1 MATETFKALLV
12 IAMFGLLEIALY
24 YPQIRDRGNSMLR
37 AIGELLSVVRAD
49 YALQPMPAKRRAGQ
63 H

>member
-12 IAMFGLLEIALY
+12 IAMFGLLEIGLY
-24 YPQIRDRGNSMLR
+24 YPQMRDRGNMLR
-37 AIGELLSVVRAD
+37 AIGELLGAVRAD

>member
-1 MATETFKALLV
+1 MAIETFKALLL

-24 YPQIRDRGNSMLR
+24 YSQIRDRGNCMLR
-37 AIGELLSVVRAD
+37 AIRELLGAVRPD
-49 YALQPMPAKRRAGQ
+49 YALQPMPAKRRAAQ

>member
-1 MATETFKALLV
+1 MATETFKALLL

-24 YPQIRDRGNSMLR
+24 YPQIRDRGNHMLR
-37 AIGELLSVVRAD
+37 AISELRGAVRPD
-49 YALQPMPAKRRAGQ
+49 YALQPMPAKRRVAQ